1 MPISS
6 RDVFPSQFG
15 NLPVFYPVFVD
26 ENDFR
31 LSRELMSGS
40 NPQDLTLQDAAS
52 TPPADSTGGY
62 QNIIGTTIDGK
73 YQIEDLLGA
82 GGMGAVF
89 RAKHIFIGNIV
100 AVKVILP
107 GIGMDA
113 SIGERFLREARA
125 AAVIDHP
132 NAIKVTD
139 FGKFGDLLYLV
150 MEFVQ
155 GVSLKKLI
163 STEKR
168 IAPMRSVTILEQACA
183 AIDAAHENGIV
194 HRDIKPDNIMLKS
207 NEQGRLTV
215 KVLDFGIA
223 KMNANVESQLT
234 GAGTILGTAQY
245 MSPEQCRGDEIIDR
259 RADVYSLGI
268 VAYEM
273 VTGRLPFVSSTL
285 TGLLVKQISDTP
297 PPLRTIDESIPASV
311 EAVVAKCLAKNPEAR
326 FSTAGEF
333 AEAYKNAWG
342 EVYGFSPSESSVTL
356 TPFSVSQPD
365 LTSYRDSGTLQMSS
379 GPLETGVRSGSG
391 GTKLGETKESE
402 TLLVRGSKPTDET
415 PQAVTVSRPS
425 TQTLSGAVEVQSPV
439 APPPAKAKSGGLV
452 WAAAGLVA
460 VVLLGGGFFAFKQFA
475 GGEGGPAAN
484 KPVPAKVEKAPAP
497 PGSQKPGQAGMLII
511 QGGWF
516 QMGSQET
523 DPEKPVHW
531 VYVDTFALDE
541 TEVTNAQFM
550 KFVDETRYVT
560 DAEKEHNGVP
570 PSDENWR
577 KYATTER
584 ADHPVVCVSWND
596 AREYAQWA
604 GKRLPTEAEWEYAAR
619 GGVTTRFP
627 WADNE
632 DPSRKANFAMNKVAR
647 GPNDPIPTVKVK
659 SYSANGY
666 GLFDMS
672 GNVSEWCSDWYDPQ
686 FYAASPERNPTGPA
700 NATTG
705 KTRVLRGGSWFNE
718 LNQVRVSARL
728 SDLPENSQY
737 DIGFRCAKSKP

>member
-1 MPISS
+1 
-6 RDVFPSQFG
+6 
-15 NLPVFYPVFVD
+15 
-26 ENDFR
+26 
-31 LSRELMSGS
+31 MSGS

-52 TPPADSTGGY
+52 TPPPDATSGY
-62 QNIIGTTIDGK
+62 QNLIGSTVDGK
-73 YQIEDLLGA
+73 YQIEDLIGF

-100 AVKVILP
+100 ALKVILP

-113 SIGERFLREARA
+113 SISERFLREARA

-139 FGKFGDLLYLV
+139 FGKFGELLYLV

-163 STEKR
+163 STEKK

-183 AIDAAHENGIV
+183 AIDAANENGII

-223 KMNANVESQLT
+223 KMNASVESQLT

-273 VTGRLPFVSSTL
+273 IAGRLPFISSTL
-285 TGLLVKQISDTP
+285 TGLLVKQISDIP
-297 PPLRTIDESIPASV
+297 PPLRTIDDTIPASV

-326 FSTAGEF
+326 YSTAGEF
-333 AEAYKNAWG
+333 AEAYKMAWG

-356 TPFSVSQPD
+356 TPFAVSQPD
-365 LTSYRDSGTLQMSS
+365 LTSYRDSGTLQMMS
-379 GPLETGVRSGSG
+379 GPLDTGVRSGSG
-391 GTKLGETKESE
+391 GTSTGGETKEAE
-402 TLLVRGSKPTDET
+402 TIIARSKPTDES

-425 TQTLSGAVEVQSPV
+425 ARTLSGAVEAQEPVTPAPV
-439 APPPAKAKSGGLV
+439 APAPAAPAKSGGRGLV

-460 VVLLGGGFFAFKQFA
+460 IALLGGGGFFAFKQF
-475 GGEGGPAAN
+475 GGGATGTTN
-484 KPVPAKVEKAPAP
+484 GKPVTQKEEKVPAP
-497 PGSQKPGQAGMLII
+497 PGSQKPGQAGMVII

-541 TEVTNAQFM
+541 TEVTNAQFS
-550 KFVDETRYVT
+550 KFVEETRYVT
-560 DAEKEHNGVP
+560 DAEKEHNGMP

-577 KYATTER
+577 KYSTSDR

-596 AREYAQWA
+596 ARAYAEWA

-619 GGVTTRFP
+619 GGGNTRFP
-627 WADNE
+627 WGDAE
-632 DPSRKANFAMNKVAR
+632 DPARKANFAMNKVAR
-647 GPNDPIPTVKVK
+647 GPDDTIPTAKVK
-659 SYSANGY
+659 SYTPNGY

-672 GNVSEWCSDWYDPQ
+672 GNVSEWCGDWYDPQ
-686 FYAASPERNPTGPA
+686 FYAASPERNPAGPA
-700 NATTG
+700 NPTTG